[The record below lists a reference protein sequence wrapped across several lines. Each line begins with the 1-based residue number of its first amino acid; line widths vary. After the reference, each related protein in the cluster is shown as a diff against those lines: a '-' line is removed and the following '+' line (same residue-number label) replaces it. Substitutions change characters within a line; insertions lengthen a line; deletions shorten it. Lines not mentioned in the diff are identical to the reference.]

1 MAKGIRSNLIETEVK
16 AQVVAAIQKVTTS
29 MQTMMK
35 SMEAQIDK
43 LRKEMV
49 WNRSMGVARQQRLPQ
64 EVVHLNQDVQNG
76 ANTRDSSHKD
86 SPVLNPLHGHDDE
99 SIRAPCWDIQ
109 TPRIN
114 FLLMDQVREI
124 GTANVTNFSS
134 LHFMGRA
141 DHWYQ
146 SYQMTI

>member
-64 EVVHLNQDVQNG
+64 EVVHTMGLQFSTLYG
-76 ANTRDSSHKD
+76 AKTAK
-86 SPVLNPLHGHDDE
+86 
-99 SIRAPCWDIQ
+99 
-109 TPRIN
+109 
-114 FLLMDQVREI
+114 LLL
-124 GTANVTNFSS
+124 VTNFSS

-141 DHWYQ
+141 YHWYQ

>member
-64 EVVHLNQDVQNG
+64 EVVHLKQDVQNG
-76 ANTRDSSHKD
+76 PIQETLRTRTH
-86 SPVLNPLHGHDDE
+86 
-99 SIRAPCWDIQ
+99 PC
-109 TPRIN
+109 
-114 FLLMDQVREI
+114 
-124 GTANVTNFSS
+124 
-134 LHFMGRA
+134 
-141 DHWYQ
+141 
-146 SYQMTI
+146 

>member
-49 WNRSMGVARQQRLPQ
+49 
-64 EVVHLNQDVQNG
+64 
-76 ANTRDSSHKD
+76 
-86 SPVLNPLHGHDDE
+86 
-99 SIRAPCWDIQ
+99 
-109 TPRIN
+109 
-114 FLLMDQVREI
+114 
-124 GTANVTNFSS
+124 
-134 LHFMGRA
+134 
-141 DHWYQ
+141 
-146 SYQMTI
+146 